1 MKKGVSILI
10 AVLITSIVLA
20 TGLSVVSIFILE
32 LRTSGLASESIRAL
46 YAAESAVEWQLYELR
61 KEAITRPGIGGNIL
75 SNNTMYD
82 DPTVSIIGTTVT
94 IRAVGTS
101 CRGLCPINPTAK
113 RALEIKFIQLE

>member
-32 LRTSGLASESIRAL
+32 LRTSGLASESVRAL

-61 KEAITRPGIGGNIL
+61 KGSISAPSMSNDTFYDPPATSSIGSTI
-75 SNNTMYD
+75 
-82 DPTVSIIGTTVT
+82 T

-101 CRGLCPINPTAK
+101 CRGPCPINQTAK
-113 RALEIKFIQLE
+113 RALEIEFIQIE